1 MLEPTPE
8 FLMKVVAAILSL
20 GILAGCADLRG
31 AVRLEQGPAGPP
43 DDYVVHVPNTHS
55 IGYNPDVRED
65 RNRMAL
71 RILKGQCPAGQVFGE
86 DKIST
91 EIWGLTSSPPD
102 YIVLV
107 KCA

>member
-1 MLEPTPE
+1 MLEPTLE
-8 FLMKVVAAILSL
+8 FPMKMVAAILSL
-20 GILAGCADLRG
+20 GTLASCADLRG
-31 AVRLEQGPAGPP
+31 AVRLEQASPGRPF
-43 DDYVVHVPNTHS
+43 DYVVHVQNTHS
-55 IGYNPDVRED
+55 IGYNPEVRED

-71 RILKGQCPAGQVFGE
+71 RILKGQCPAGQIFGE

-91 EIWGLTSSPPD
+91 EIWGLASNPPD